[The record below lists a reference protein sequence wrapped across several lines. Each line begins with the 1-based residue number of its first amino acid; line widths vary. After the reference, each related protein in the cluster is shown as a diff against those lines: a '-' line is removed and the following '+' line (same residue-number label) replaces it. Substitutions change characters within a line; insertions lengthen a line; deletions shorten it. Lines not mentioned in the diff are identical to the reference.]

1 MDALADALA
10 DGWPLEC
17 QGMPIMHNMTRA
29 NVTIIKLENYHVL
42 LLQPWIEHRRYV
54 TIQEGDD
61 QWVAGGDQAR
71 CILSAYTVLV
81 YHFATLSDG
90 VPKSKYEGQCNHS
103 GLVLY

>member
-1 MDALADALA
+1 MKFKYINLFLFYYYFSLDALA

-42 LLQPWIEHRRYV
+42 LLQPWIEHRRYI

-61 QWVAGGDQAR
+61 QWVAGGGSSAMHTI
-71 CILSAYTVLV
+71 CIYGFS
-81 YHFATLSDG
+81 
-90 VPKSKYEGQCNHS
+90 VPLCD
-103 GLVLY
+103 VV